1 MKKTLFTLV
10 FATMAMGYSSLSLAA
25 SERDKFAL
33 KILKQHYP
41 KAKYD
46 KEFQRWQYNDGEVDY
61 DIYYEVRD
69 IQTNEGKK
77 RYVAIQE
84 AMGATYVNSTF
95 LYRFHQ
101 QGDNWRL
108 ENKRLMEGDDEKI
121 YGKSYVFAGMG
132 EAKIVKLGKE
142 HLGFQ
147 LRGVSGGTGG
157 TERDIR
163 WFYLVNNQFKY
174 LAGCISK
181 SLRSEEIMF
190 ECEPKIRTDMTAT
203 NGFYPIELHYS
214 VSKDR
219 VESFIG
225 EKIPKGWGGGPG
237 GYISKPIGKR
247 KGKVLIEFN
256 AEKQAYILPAKLDKI
271 LDSQDRDNLIWNYF
285 K

>member
-25 SERDKFAL
+25 SESDEFAL

-41 KAKYD
+41 KVKYD
-46 KEFQRWQYNDGEVDY
+46 KEFQHWQYNDGEVDY
-61 DIYYEVRD
+61 DISYQVKD

-77 RYVAIQE
+77 RYVAIQK
-84 AMGATYVNSTF
+84 AMGASYVNSTF

-101 QGDNWRL
+101 QGNNWRL
-108 ENKRLMEGDDEKI
+108 ENKRLMEEDDEKM
-121 YGKSYVFAGMG
+121 YGKSYVSAGMG
-132 EAKIVKLGKE
+132 WAEIVKLGKE

-147 LRGVSGGTGG
+147 LRGSSDGSGGSEG
-157 TERDIR
+157 DIR

-181 SLRSEEIMF
+181 GLRSEEIMY
-190 ECEPKIRTDMTAT
+190 ECEPKIRTDMTAA

-214 VSKDR
+214 VSKDQIK
-219 VESFIG
+219 EFFG
-225 EKIPKGWGGGPG
+225 NKIPKGWEDRAG
-237 GYISKPIGKR
+237 GYISKPVGKR

-256 AEKQAYILPAKLDKI
+256 AEKQAYILPAKFEKI
-271 LDSQDRDNLIWNYF
+271 LVSQDRDNLIWNYF

>member
-10 FATMAMGYSSLSLAA
+10 FATMAVGYSSLSLAA
-25 SERDKFAL
+25 SERDEFAL

-46 KEFQRWQYNDGEVDY
+46 KEFQRWQYNDGEFDY
-61 DIYYEVRD
+61 DISYQLRD

-77 RYVAIQE
+77 RYIAIQK
-84 AMGATYVNSTF
+84 AMGASYVNSAF

-101 QGDNWRL
+101 RGDNWQL
-108 ENKRLMEGDDEKI
+108 ENQRFMEEDDDKM
-121 YGKSYVFAGMG
+121 YGKNYVSAGMG
-132 EAKIVKLGKE
+132 WAEIVKLGKE

-147 LRGVSGGTGG
+147 LRGYSGGSGG
-157 TERDIR
+157 SEEDIR

-181 SLRSEEIMF
+181 WWRFTEISYQ
-190 ECEPKIRTDMTAT
+190 CEPKIRIDMTST

-214 VSKDR
+214 VSKDQ
-219 VESFIG
+219 VKSFMG
-225 EKIPKGWGGGPG
+225 EKIPKGWEDRAG
-237 GYISKPIGKR
+237 GYISKPVGKR

-256 AEKQAYILPAKLDKI
+256 AEKQAYILPAKFERI